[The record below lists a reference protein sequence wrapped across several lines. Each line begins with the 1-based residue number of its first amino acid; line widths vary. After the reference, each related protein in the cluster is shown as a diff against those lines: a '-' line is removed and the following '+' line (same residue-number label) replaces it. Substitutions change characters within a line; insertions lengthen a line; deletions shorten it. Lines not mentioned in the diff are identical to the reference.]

1 LGTIT
6 IKLVNNEVVYL
17 SKLSRFGVSIEEELL
32 SKFDELISGKYNNRS
47 EAIRDMIRDKLI
59 EEKWTTSMGNIIGS
73 ITLLYDH
80 HQRGLT
86 EKMLETQHNYH
97 HIFKSNLHLH
107 LSHDYCLE
115 VIIVEGKAEEV
126 EQAAGKLIGLR
137 GVKHGKLV
145 ITSSGEDL

>member
-1 LGTIT
+1 MG
-6 IKLVNNEVVYL
+6 
-17 SKLSRFGVSIEEELL
+17 KLSRFGVSIEEELL
-32 SKFDELISGKYNNRS
+32 GKFDNLIKSKYSNRS
-47 EAIRDMIRDKLI
+47 EAIRDLIRDKLI
-59 EEKWTTSMGNIIGS
+59 EDKWTSMDNVVGS

-86 EKMLETQHNYH
+86 EKMLELQHNYH

-107 LSHDYCLE
+107 LSHDFCLE

-126 EQAAGKLIGLR
+126 KTAAGRLIGLR

-145 ITSSGEDL
+145 ITSSGEDF